1 MSPFFPEA
9 YSFFALVLIGKPF
22 DVMYDSFLE
31 VPICQSTG
39 GNHMLSIW
47 YYGFNHSAG
56 LAEAAFYLA
65 FIGTS
70 PCC

>member
-1 MSPFFPEA
+1 MLFDEDHST
-9 YSFFALVLIGKPF
+9 VLLPSDLPHGLW
-22 DVMYDSFLE
+22 YDSFLE
-31 VPICQSTG
+31 APICQSTG

-70 PCC
+70 PGC